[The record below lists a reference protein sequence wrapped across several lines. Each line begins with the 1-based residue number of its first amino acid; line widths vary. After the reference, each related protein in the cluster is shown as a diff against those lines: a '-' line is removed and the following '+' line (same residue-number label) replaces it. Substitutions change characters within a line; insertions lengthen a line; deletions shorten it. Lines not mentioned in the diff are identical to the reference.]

1 MHLALSLHAAQQS
14 TRLRLVPSSS
24 AYTVER
30 IMRGVDEFVTRS
42 GRSVMAE
49 YILIRGV
56 NDTPEEAHALG
67 VLLEGRNVQV
77 NLIPYNRTAVGDEL
91 GYASPSHDE
100 VLAFA
105 AALKPFA
112 TACSRALC

>member
-1 MHLALSLHAAQQS
+1 M
-14 TRLRLVPSSS
+14 T
-24 AYTVER
+24 
-30 IMRGVDEFVTRS
+30 
-42 GRSVMAE
+42 E

-100 VLAFA
+100 VLAFGQLVNVVA
-105 AALKPFA
+105 VTDAQAHSSPL
-112 TACSRALC
+112 T